1 MRISDILW
9 ILSII
14 VLSIVLMIS
23 MINKAS
29 AKQYNVG
36 SYFKTIYV
44 ADRECLQNYRYYS
57 GQEIPIGAPICFG
70 K

>member
-23 MINKAS
+23 MINKAN

-36 SYFKTIYV
+36 SYFKIIHI
-44 ADRECLQNYRYYS
+44 ADKECLQNYRYHS
-57 GQEIPIGAPICFG
+57 GQEIPIGSPLCFD